1 MEIVGTLAAATQLF
15 GMFVN
20 TLESLAQLHDLV
32 KHLPGKYRRW
42 DSELTML
49 RDTVNSI
56 LHNPALQSAGVSRV
70 IGHMRPKIETLVLL
84 CSKHASWPES
94 KSLKRVLTTLSARTV
109 EPRIVQGFESL
120 EQDKTTLILAIHVC
134 VVSNPMETVESLR
147 RAAGEMPERQAAHQ
161 EMPFTPQY
169 YNAGG
174 FGTEQQGDSQR
185 SRFTKID
192 VEGSGNIFGT
202 SKGEGG
208 DYEDIR
214 IRGSNSFFGHHEEAV
229 ILMALQL
236 RESNGTKR
244 GRNSKR
250 AGVFKQASS
259 VRSRAV
265 SSSRSSTKKASSPEY
280 STEKPSSKPSTR
292 KNSAKNGLV
301 SAAPGRKAHEN
312 GSDKMDWVA

>member
-1 MEIVGTLAAATQLF
+1 MLSVNRFTLSLSLDVSGKFKATRLAHSKSAMEIVGTLAAATQLF

-147 RAAGEMPERQAAHQ
+147 RAAGEMPERQ
-161 EMPFTPQY
+161 
-169 YNAGG
+169 
-174 FGTEQQGDSQR
+174 
-185 SRFTKID
+185 
-192 VEGSGNIFGT
+192 GS
-202 SKGEGG
+202 
-208 DYEDIR
+208 
-214 IRGSNSFFGHHEEAV
+214 
-229 ILMALQL
+229 
-236 RESNGTKR
+236 
-244 GRNSKR
+244 
-250 AGVFKQASS
+250 
-259 VRSRAV
+259 
-265 SSSRSSTKKASSPEY
+265 
-280 STEKPSSKPSTR
+280 
-292 KNSAKNGLV
+292 
-301 SAAPGRKAHEN
+301 
-312 GSDKMDWVA
+312 